1 MKIRRASSSE
11 VMTFVRDLNDGR
23 RLACVDLQG
32 KGKCFRPKERA
43 GANTYLGNR
52 QTQRSR
58 KTSLAAGGAER
69 PAWLQE
75 DEQEGRH

>member
-1 MKIRRASSSE
+1 MLRFTGMRRVKIRRASSSE

-32 KGKCFRPKERA
+32 KGKCFRPRKEQVQ
-43 GANTYLGNR
+43 THCNR
-52 QTQRSR
+52 NRLRLQRSR

-69 PAWLQE
+69 PA
-75 DEQEGRH
+75 